1 MKWYGINQPL
11 HLVDVANQARAL
23 VQFSEDTT
31 QSYHHQLSR
40 GTCPSGLLGC
50 ADEDFTSH
58 KMERDCIEMPELEE
72 SEGRSLLLYHA
83 APSNHVNVDVLRQC
97 LQRCYFRKDDD
108 DDDCDLL
115 PIGMALEELGL
126 QSGNDADQWTE
137 ELHTHIQVQEKEHS
151 IYSVMRKR
159 FDEHPLFSILKKSF
173 DALSKEDQMLFMDA
187 ALFYPRDSFVDPSWN
202 ISTLDWMHM
211 VHGGSV
217 EDIKARLKDLR
228 DKSLLQ
234 SFDETNSKIGIHDFW
249 REFAVIQA
257 NAGKQ
262 KSPWLYDN
270 HEDGQFDR
278 HRGESS
284 TLHGSGW
291 EDLQRAFIWRT
302 RVKEDLNFSHCSNL
316 TALTLR
322 NVPLVNK
329 KLDLSPLK
337 CLKYLEVHFHGGP
350 GSAQVLGL
358 GSLTSLVVLR
368 WFLVLAISPCLQ
380 EIGLLINLQV
390 LQLHFL
396 RWKKRDSSRLM
407 FQHLD
412 FSRLSLLQTFSLS
425 ATGEDWTPD
434 FGWLCRR
441 DVFSRYEIER
451 FESYLVTDVYMI
463 ESLRNFQKLQ
473 SLQKLDISQCPC
485 IKALPGLNE
494 LVALLEL
501 KATRCIY
508 LEEFPSLH
516 KLQRLQKLDISFCVS
531 IRTLPGLEDLV
542 ALLELDAFGCFE
554 LAKFPNFQKL
564 QKLQRLDISVCPKIK
579 AVPGLDDLVSL
590 LELRVSGCTN
600 LEELPNI
607 QKLQQ
612 LQKLDISQC
621 PSIKALPGL
630 GDLVALQEL
639 HAQECY
645 NLTELPDLRKLTSL
659 RVLNLKTDGYF
670 EEYRLKY
677 PEYFPEELY
686 GESYSACIKPV
697 SINSIPGLD
706 ELTALSELTV
716 DFPVFEDAPDLRKL
730 TNLTKLSVR
739 GWSPRAAAGL
749 ASLPNLQILKI
760 SDTDGLQLVEPTG
773 ISSFTS
779 LRRLELYRCDFEDV
793 SCLSSLIAFQHL
805 EVTYHGDYRDE
816 YLCLRK
822 LLLSVLDMPSV
833 GFTLSVGYDNQC
845 WSSIC
850 DELQRLQ
857 DRSLLAPYFWKV
869 TSN

>member
-1 MKWYGINQPL
+1 MT
-11 HLVDVANQARAL
+11 ARN
-23 VQFSEDTT
+23 FD
-31 QSYHHQLSR
+31 
-40 GTCPSGLLGC
+40 LLP
-50 ADEDFTSH
+50 E
-58 KMERDCIEMPELEE
+58 KMETFICSDDCIEMPELEE
-72 SEGRSLLLYHA
+72 SEARSLLLYHA
-83 APSNHVNVDVLRQC
+83 APSNHVNEDVLRQC

-108 DDDCDLL
+108 GDDYDFL
-115 PIGMALEELGL
+115 PMALEELGL

-137 ELHTHIQVQEKEHS
+137 ELDTHIQVQEKEHS

-159 FDEHPLFSILKKSF
+159 FDEHPIFSILKKSF
-173 DALSKEDQMLFMDA
+173 DALSKEDQILFMDA

-211 VHGGSV
+211 VHGGNV
-217 EDIKARLKDLR
+217 EDIKARLKGLR

-234 SFDETNSKIGIHDFW
+234 SFDEFNPKIGIHVFW
-249 REFAVIQA
+249 REFAVIEA

-262 KSPWLYDN
+262 SPWIYDN
-270 HEDGQFDR
+270 HEDDQINR
-278 HRGESS
+278 HRGESNI
-284 TLHGSGW
+284 LHGSGW
-291 EDLQRAFIWRT
+291 EDLQRAFIWRS
-302 RVKEDLNFSHCSNL
+302 RVKEDLNFSLCSNL

-329 KLDLSPLK
+329 TLDLSPLK
-337 CLKYLEVHFHGGP
+337 CLKYLEVHFHGGY

-358 GSLTSLVVLR
+358 GSLRSLVVLR
-368 WFLVLAISPCLQ
+368 WFYVLAISPCLR

-396 RWKKRDSSRLM
+396 HWKKRDSSRLN

-412 FSRLSLLQTFSLS
+412 FSRLSLLRTFSLS
-425 ATGEDWTPD
+425 ATGDEYLTPYV
-434 FGWLCRR
+434 GWFHQ
-441 DVFSRYEIER
+441 VVTSTRYKFEMLER
-451 FESYLVTDVYMI
+451 YRVTDVYMI

-473 SLQKLDISQCPC
+473 SLQKLDISRCAC

-531 IRTLPGLEDLV
+531 IRTLPGLDDLV
-542 ALLELDAFGCFE
+542 ALLEFDAHGCFE
-554 LAKFPNFQKL
+554 LAELPNFQKL
-564 QKLQRLDISVCPKIK
+564 QKLQRLDISVCSKIK
-579 AVPGLDDLVSL
+579 AVPGLNDLVSL
-590 LELRVSGCTN
+590 LELRVGGCTN

-612 LQKLDISQC
+612 LQKLDISEC

-639 HAQECY
+639 RAQNCF

-659 RVLNLKTDGYF
+659 RVLDLKTECCF
-670 EEYRLKY
+670 EEYRVKY
-677 PEYFPEELY
+677 PEYFPEEHY
-686 GESYSACIKPV
+686 EEFYSAAIKPV
-697 SINSIPGLD
+697 SIKSMPGLD
-706 ELTALSELTV
+706 ELTALSILTV
-716 DFPVFEDAPDLRKL
+716 DFVVFEDVPDLRKL

-739 GWSPRAAAGL
+739 GWSSRAGAGI
-749 ASLPNLQILKI
+749 AFLPNLQILRI
-760 SDTDGLQLVEPTG
+760 SYTDGLQLVEPTG

-779 LRRLELYRCDFEDV
+779 LRRLELHRCDFEDV
-793 SCLSSLIAFQHL
+793 SCLSSLNAFQHL
-805 EVTYHGDYRDE
+805 QVSYYGDSRDG

-822 LLLSVLDMPSV
+822 LLLSVLDLPSDTV
-833 GFTLSVGYDNQC
+833 RFTLYVDYDLHS
-845 WSSIC
+845 WEFIR

-857 DRSLLAPYFWKV
+857 DRSLLIAW
-869 TSN
+869 